1 MKLVLAIVQD
11 DDAIDLIEELTDK
24 DYRVTKLATTGG
36 FLKSGNTTLMI
47 GVEEKEVKNLINV
60 IEDVCKRR
68 KEMLPTSTP
77 NTIGANSGM
86 YVPYP
91 IEVEVG
97 GATIFVLDVDQFY
110 KV

>member
-60 IEDVCKRR
+60 IENVCKRR
-68 KEMLPTSTP
+68 KEMVPTSTP
-77 NTIGANSGM
+77 NTIG
-86 YVPYP
+86 
-91 IEVEVG
+91 VEVG

>member
-68 KEMLPTSTP
+68 KEMVPTSTP
-77 NTIGANSGM
+77 NTIGINSGM

>member
-68 KEMLPTSTP
+68 KEMVPTSTP
-77 NTIGANSGM
+77 NTIVTNSGM

>member
-68 KEMLPTSTP
+68 KEMVPTATP
-77 NTIGANSGM
+77 NTIGTNSGM